1 MPRTILIKESEL
13 VKLIETAMDLDRYI
27 QTPNVSSGS
36 INKDSEDA
44 TEDVIEKLKEL
55 LNMFQSGKKV
65 STFLKSELYKNID
78 SFNDTYEKIKY
89 NP

>member
-1 MPRTILIKESEL
+1 MPRKILIKESEL

-27 QTPNVSSGS
+27 QLPNVSSGS
-36 INKDSEDA
+36 INRDSEEA
-44 TEDVIEKLKEL
+44 TEDIIEKLKEL

-65 STFLKSELYKNID
+65 STSLKSELYKNLD
-78 SFNDTYEKIKY
+78 SFNKTYEKIKY

>member
-1 MPRTILIKESEL
+1 MSQKILIKESEL

-27 QTPNVSSGS
+27 QLPNVSSGS
-36 INKDSEDA
+36 INRDSEEA
-44 TEDVIEKLKEL
+44 TEDIIEKLKEL

-65 STFLKSELYKNID
+65 STSLKSELYKNID
-78 SFNDTYEKIKY
+78 SFNKTYEKIKY

>member
-1 MPRTILIKESEL
+1 MSRKILIKESEL
-13 VKLIETAMDLDRYI
+13 VKLIETAMDLDIYI
-27 QTPNVSSGS
+27 QTPNVASGS
-36 INKDSEDA
+36 RNKDSEDA

-65 STFLKSELYKNID
+65 STSLKSELYKNID
-78 SFNDTYEKIKY
+78 SFNKTYERIKY

>member
-1 MPRTILIKESEL
+1 MSQRILIKESEL

-27 QTPNVSSGS
+27 QLPNVSSGS
-36 INKDSEDA
+36 INRDSEEA
-44 TEDVIEKLKEL
+44 TEDIIEKLKEL

-65 STFLKSELYKNID
+65 STSLKSELYKNLD
-78 SFNDTYEKIKY
+78 SFNKTYEKIKY